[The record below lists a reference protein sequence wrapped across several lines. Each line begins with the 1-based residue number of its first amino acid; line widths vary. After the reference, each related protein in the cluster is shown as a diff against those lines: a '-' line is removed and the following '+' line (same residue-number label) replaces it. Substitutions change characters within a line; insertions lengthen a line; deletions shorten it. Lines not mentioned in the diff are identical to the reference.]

1 MEKLLYTGK
10 AKQMWSTDNPQ
21 ILRVVY
27 LNQATALNGKK
38 KDKIEGKAV
47 LNNAIS
53 TLIFQY
59 LNQVGI
65 PTHYLEQ
72 ISPTEE
78 LVKKVEIIPL
88 EMVTRNIAAGHFASR
103 YGVKEGRSFDQPVE
117 EMYYKSDKLDDPFMN
132 ASQAKALGLVTQ
144 EELDV
149 MWNLSRQVNFILKR
163 LFAQAKLTLV
173 DFKLE
178 FGRLADGPIVLADE
192 FSPDNCRLWDMET
205 ANHMDK
211 DVYRRDLGDLVSVY
225 QEVYRR
231 LQTVLEK

>member
-103 YGVKEGRSFDQPVE
+103 YGVKEGRAFDQPVE

-163 LFAQAKLTLV
+163 LFAKAKLTLV

-178 FGRLADGPIVLADE
+178 FGRLADGQIVLADE